1 MCPLHLAGVSGGC
14 ESMLMDDDAPLGAM
28 PGSRLRTS
36 SEPIRRFEVLTG
48 VGRRRSFAVE
58 EKLALV
64 AQMADCGNICE
75 LARRHD
81 LRPSQL
87 FTWRRELRY
96 AAEAAQVASQ
106 SVPEPMFVP
115 ALIEPEPVATPVPAP
130 RRKRVRGAR
139 AAAPAAVELEIDGVA
154 VKIARG
160 ADASV
165 IAAVI
170 DALKTAR

>member
-1 MCPLHLAGVSGGC
+1 
-14 ESMLMDDDAPLGAM
+14 MDEDTPLGAM
-28 PGSRLRTS
+28 PGSRHGANP
-36 SEPIRRFEVLTG
+36 EPIRRFEILTG
-48 VGRRRSFAVE
+48 VGRRRSFGVE

-64 AQMADCGNICE
+64 TQMEGCANISE

-96 AAEAAQVASQ
+96 AAEAAQRAAQ
-106 SVPEPMFVP
+106 NLPTPIFVP
-115 ALIEPEPVATPVPAP
+115 AVVEPEPVTAVAPVLKKQRI
-130 RRKRVRGAR
+130 RRAR
-139 AAAPAAVELEIDGVA
+139 TTAAVEVEIDGVA

-160 ADASV
+160 TDAAV

-170 DALKTAR
+170 GALKTRS

>member
-1 MCPLHLAGVSGGC
+1 
-14 ESMLMDDDAPLGAM
+14 MDDDAPLGAM
-28 PGSRLRTS
+28 PGSRHRAS
-36 SEPIRRFEVLTG
+36 PEPIRRFEVLTG

-58 EKLALV
+58 DKLALV
-64 AQMADCGNICE
+64 AQMADCGNICD

-96 AAEAAQVASQ
+96 AAEAAQATAQ
-106 SVPEPMFVP
+106 SVAEPMFVP
-115 ALIEPEPVATPVPAP
+115 AVIEPESAATPVPGP
-130 RRKRVRGAR
+130 KRKRVRRAR

-160 ADASV
+160 ADAGV

>member
-1 MCPLHLAGVSGGC
+1 MCSLHLAVVSSGC

-28 PGSRLRTS
+28 PGSRHRASL
-36 SEPIRRFEVLTG
+36 EPIRRFEVLTG
-48 VGRRRSFAVE
+48 VGHRRSFTVE
-58 EKLALV
+58 DKLALV
-64 AQMADCGNICE
+64 AQMADCGNICK

-96 AAEAAQVASQ
+96 AAEAAYGTAQ
-106 SVPEPMFVP
+106 SPPEPMFVP
-115 ALIEPEPVATPVPAP
+115 TVIEPEPAATPAP
-130 RRKRVRGAR
+130 VSTRKRVRRAR
-139 AAAPAAVELEIDGVA
+139 AAVPAAVELEIDGIA

-160 ADASV
+160 ADAGV

-170 DALKTAR
+170 DALKTR

>member
-1 MCPLHLAGVSGGC
+1 MCPLHLAVVRSGC
-14 ESMLMDDDAPLGAM
+14 ESLTMDDDLPLGAM
-28 PGSRLRTS
+28 PGSRHRAS
-36 SEPIRRFEVLTG
+36 PEPIRRFEVMTG
-48 VGRRRSFAVE
+48 VGRRRSFSLE
-58 EKLALV
+58 DKLTLV

-96 AAEAAQVASQ
+96 AARAAQGAAPRL
-106 SVPEPMFVP
+106 PEPMFVP
-115 ALIEPEPVATPVPAP
+115 AVVDPEPVTAVAPVPK
-130 RRKRVRGAR
+130 RRR
-139 AAAPAAVELEIDGVA
+139 AGRTRSAAAVELEINGVT

-160 ADASV
+160 ADAGV

-170 DALKTAR
+170 DALKTRS

>member
-1 MCPLHLAGVSGGC
+1 MCPLHLAGVRSGC

-28 PGSRLRTS
+28 PGSRHRASL
-36 SEPIRRFEVLTG
+36 EPIRRFEVLTG

-58 EKLALV
+58 ENLALV
-64 AQMADCGNICE
+64 AQMEGCGNICE

-96 AAEAAQVASQ
+96 AAEAAHGTAQTLA
-106 SVPEPMFVP
+106 EPMFVP
-115 ALIEPEPVATPVPAP
+115 AVIEPEPAATSASAP
-130 RRKRVRGAR
+130 KRKRVRR
-139 AAAPAAVELEIDGVA
+139 AQSAAAVELEIDGVA

-160 ADASV
+160 ADAGV

-170 DALKTAR
+170 DALKTTR

>member
-1 MCPLHLAGVSGGC
+1 L
-14 ESMLMDDDAPLGAM
+14 
-28 PGSRLRTS
+28 
-36 SEPIRRFEVLTG
+36 EPIRRFEVVTG
-48 VGRRRSFAVE
+48 VGRRRTFAVE

-96 AAEAAQVASQ
+96 AAEAAQGSIQ
-106 SVPEPMFVP
+106 SAPEPMFVP
-115 ALIEPEPVATPVPAP
+115 AVIEPAAAAGVMSPPK
-130 RRKRVRGAR
+130 RKRVRRTR
-139 AAAPAAVELEIDGVA
+139 AGAPAAVELEIDGVA
-154 VKIARG
+154 VKIACG
-160 ADASV
+160 ADAGV

-170 DALKTAR
+170 DALKTPR

>member
-1 MCPLHLAGVSGGC
+1 
-14 ESMLMDDDAPLGAM
+14 M
-28 PGSRLRTS
+28 PGSRPRASL
-36 SEPIRRFEVLTG
+36 EPIRRFEVVTG
-48 VGRRRSFAVE
+48 VGRRRSFSVE

-96 AAEAAQVASQ
+96 AASAVQGANQGQ
-106 SVPEPMFVP
+106 SDPMFVP
-115 ALIEPEPVATPVPAP
+115 TVIEPVAPPASKRKPVRRTQPAPVP
-130 RRKRVRGAR
+130 V
-139 AAAPAAVELEIDGVA
+139 VELEIDGVA
-154 VKIARG
+154 VRIARG
-160 ADASV
+160 ADAGV

>member
-1 MCPLHLAGVSGGC
+1 
-14 ESMLMDDDAPLGAM
+14 MDDDAPLGAM
-28 PGSRLRTS
+28 PGSRLRAS
-36 SEPIRRFEVLTG
+36 PEPIRRFEVLTG

-58 EKLALV
+58 DKLALV

-96 AAEAAQVASQ
+96 AAEAAQGVAQ
-106 SVPEPMFVP
+106 SLAEPMFVP
-115 ALIEPEPVATPVPAP
+115 AVIEPEPSATPAPAP
-130 RRKRVRGAR
+130 KQKRVRRAR
-139 AAAPAAVELEIDGVA
+139 SAGPAAVELEIDGVA

-160 ADASV
+160 ADAGV

-170 DALKTAR
+170 DALKTTR

>member
-1 MCPLHLAGVSGGC
+1 M
-14 ESMLMDDDAPLGAM
+14 
-28 PGSRLRTS
+28 
-36 SEPIRRFEVLTG
+36 EPIRRFEVVTG
-48 VGRRRSFAVE
+48 VGRRRTFAVE

-96 AAEAAQVASQ
+96 AAEAVEGAA
-106 SVPEPMFVP
+106 PEAMFVP
-115 ALIEPEPVATPVPAP
+115 AVIEPEPVPAVAAAP
-130 RRKRVRGAR
+130 RKKRVRR
-139 AAAPAAVELEIDGVA
+139 AHPATAVELEIDGVS

-160 ADASV
+160 ADAGV

-170 DALKTAR
+170 DALKTVR

>member
-1 MCPLHLAGVSGGC
+1 MERDAPGAMSGSGAGVS
-14 ESMLMDDDAPLGAM
+14 SKPF
-28 PGSRLRTS
+28 
-36 SEPIRRFEVLTG
+36 RRFEVFTG
-48 VGRRRSFAVE
+48 AGRRRPFIID
-58 EKLALV
+58 EKLAYV

-96 AAEAAQVASQ
+96 AAEAAQSATQ
-106 SVPEPMFVP
+106 SLPAPMFVP
-115 ALIEPEPVATPVPAP
+115 AVIEPEPTAAHVILPPP
-130 RRKRVRGAR
+130 RKKRARQIQAGA
-139 AAAPAAVELEIDGVA
+139 AAAVELVIDDVA

-160 ADASV
+160 AEAGV

-170 DALKTAR
+170 DALKTTR

>member
-1 MCPLHLAGVSGGC
+1 
-14 ESMLMDDDAPLGAM
+14 MDDDAPLGAM

-130 RRKRVRGAR
+130 RRKRVRGR
-139 AAAPAAVELEIDGVA
+139 EPRHRL
-154 VKIARG
+154 R
-160 ADASV
+160 SSWRS
-165 IAAVI
+165 
-170 DALKTAR
+170 TAWR

>member
-1 MCPLHLAGVSGGC
+1 
-14 ESMLMDDDAPLGAM
+14 MDDDAPLGAGL
-28 PGSRLRTS
+28 GSRLRTS

-96 AAEAAQVASQ
+96 AAEAAQGSIHGAS
-106 SVPEPMFVP
+106 EPMFVP
-115 ALIEPEPVATPVPAP
+115 AVIAPEQATTPVPAP
-130 RRKRVRGAR
+130 KRKRVGRIR
-139 AAAPAAVELEIDGVA
+139 AGAPAAVELEIDGVS

-160 ADASV
+160 ADAGV